1 MKPRPVCA
9 LVVMLHLAACTTLSP
24 AYRPTG
30 DGAGLNRGDRI
41 HVTLRDA
48 TTHRVEVT
56 RVSPDAVCGGEEC
69 FAFSEI
75 DLLQREEVEVWRTA
89 GLVAAIALFAGL
101 IIGLRS
107 ATFPIGAWQ

>member
-1 MKPRPVCA
+1 MKRTICA
-9 LVVMLHLAACTTLSP
+9 LITAAQLAACTTLSP

-75 DLLQREEVEVWRTA
+75 DLLQREEVDAWRTA
-89 GLVAAIALFAGL
+89 GLVAGIALFAGF
-101 IIGLRS
+101 IIAIRS